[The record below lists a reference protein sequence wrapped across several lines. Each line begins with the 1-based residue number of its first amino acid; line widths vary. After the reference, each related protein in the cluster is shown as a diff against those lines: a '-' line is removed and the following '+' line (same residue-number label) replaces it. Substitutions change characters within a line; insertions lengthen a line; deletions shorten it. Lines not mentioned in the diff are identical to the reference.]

1 MRPVPFSAD
10 AMIFELRDGR
20 VSTKRANLTRAA
32 HAPATPDSLPICH
45 CRCVAICMN
54 QTMEVERGLSNLPVP
69 GVVPFRAAG
78 RAAAAALRGGVRRV
92 GVVADHRN
100 AGERLHDQ
108 LLDGRRHVAAAGAG
122 ARARRWLRCRLITRR
137 SSYFEKAVARSYP
150 RGRGPRAVIR
160 SKTAAERSLCVILH
174 DIIGGNGE

>member
-1 MRPVPFSAD
+1 
-10 AMIFELRDGR
+10 
-20 VSTKRANLTRAA
+20 
-32 HAPATPDSLPICH
+32 
-45 CRCVAICMN
+45 MN

-108 LLDGRRHVAAAGAG
+108 LLDGRRHVAARETLAP
-122 ARARRWLRCRLITRR
+122 LPVDN
-137 SSYFEKAVARSYP
+137 E
-150 RGRGPRAVIR
+150 
-160 SKTAAERSLCVILH
+160 AEFIF
-174 DIIGGNGE
+174 

>member
-1 MRPVPFSAD
+1 
-10 AMIFELRDGR
+10 
-20 VSTKRANLTRAA
+20 
-32 HAPATPDSLPICH
+32 
-45 CRCVAICMN
+45 
-54 QTMEVERGLSNLPVP
+54 
-69 GVVPFRAAG
+69 
-78 RAAAAALRGGVRRV
+78 VRRV

-137 SSYFEKAVARSYP
+137 SSNFEKGKPKNRCWRKRTLLAVARSYP

-174 DIIGGNGE
+174 DIIGENGE